1 MNLKELKNTKV
12 GVSLK
17 LMNRQLVTAIVLT
30 VIALLFFGW
39 SYAIH
44 EEDLGEP
51 ANFADMVANGD
62 VEDDQYV
69 SVNITREPRLFGE
82 TNSDEKEAKYYF
94 LWNGSYLYIGYLD
107 YDTYQDIIED
117 GFKNGNYTIYG
128 KTKVLSKE
136 MIQLAIEA
144 YNRDY
149 GEEFLT
155 STNYANYIGY
165 LYIDAATPLHDTQYQ
180 NLGGVIFAILA
191 LGCYVL
197 YFINRNR
204 MNRFVQSIS
213 KTEWNRILD
222 EMEQDSVKYDKK
234 LHLYLTENYVIDV
247 SVPLQIIK
255 YKEIVWMYQH
265 EIKQYGMTTLRNI
278 ILVTKDKKKHTM
290 GSADGFKKQPKK
302 ELTEIME
309 WITSK
314 NPEILVGF
322 TKENKEQAKDL
333 YGIE

>member
-94 LWNGSYLYIGYLD
+94 LW
-107 YDTYQDIIED
+107 
-117 GFKNGNYTIYG
+117 NGNYTIYG

-255 YKEIVWMYQH
+255 RDRLDVS
-265 EIKQYGMTTLRNI
+265 T
-278 ILVTKDKKKHTM
+278 
-290 GSADGFKKQPKK
+290 
-302 ELTEIME
+302 
-309 WITSK
+309 
-314 NPEILVGF
+314 
-322 TKENKEQAKDL
+322 
-333 YGIE
+333 